1 MFSFS
6 PDGSKL
12 PCSADS
18 RNYVKKMPVVLL
30 QKITTF
36 TFQFKSMSKLPHV
49 TASIFSVMS
58 QLSNEHGAINLSQGF
73 PNFPVD
79 ERLLQLS
86 EALQRENIHQYTP
99 MAGLPSLLDKIAK
112 RTLENYQRKV
122 NPASEILITAGA
134 TQGIFTAINT
144 FVNKGDEVIILDPS
158 YDSYEPS
165 VLVAGGTPVRI
176 SLNDD
181 YSPDFNRM
189 EAAITSK
196 TKMIVV
202 NNPHNPTGKI
212 WNPADF
218 EAFETI
224 LEKHPQV
231 LVLSDEVYEYISF
244 LHPHI
249 SMHTRAKLADR
260 TIVAS
265 SFGKSLHVT
274 GWKVGYLIA
283 PEKLMQEIKKVHQF
297 MVFSVNSFSQHAIS
311 AYLDVVDFGAISK
324 MYLKKRDLFQ
334 SLLKNSRFELLP
346 CDGTYFQVVNYQNIS
361 KQNDVDFAKALI
373 TKHGVAAIPIS
384 VFYNDATDRQ
394 MLRFCFAK
402 TDETLIAAAEKL
414 NTI

>member
-1 MFSFS
+1 
-6 PDGSKL
+6 
-12 PCSADS
+12 
-18 RNYVKKMPVVLL
+18 MPVVLL

-58 QLSNEHGAINLSQGF
+58 QLANEHGAINLSQGF

-112 RTLENYQRKV
+112 LTLDNYQRKV
-122 NPASEILITAGA
+122 NPAAEILITAGA
-134 TQGIFTAINT
+134 TQGIFTAIT
-144 FVNKGDEVIILDPS
+144 SFVSKGDEVIILDPS

-176 SLNDD
+176 SLHDD
-181 YSPDFNRM
+181 YSPNFNRI

-224 LEKHPQV
+224 LEKHPEI
-231 LVLSDEVYEYISF
+231 LILSDEVYEYISF

-249 SMHTRAKLADR
+249 SMHTRAKLVDR

-283 PEKLMQEIKKVHQF
+283 PEKLMQELKKVHQF

-311 AYLDVVDFGAISK
+311 AYLDIVDLGAISK

-361 KQNDVDFAKALI
+361 HQNDVAFAKELI
-373 TKHGVAAIPIS
+373 TRHGVAAIPIS

-402 TDETLIAAAEKL
+402 TDETLLAAAKKL
-414 NTI
+414 SMI